1 MVNAKVIKV
10 KETLCVGCDGVV
22 VVSCGCYLS
31 ANLAIMAWI
40 PLAESSR
47 VLMKKS
53 LRFGLQWKLFWLKKE
68 NLMSDMRLVKQ
79 KKQSASACSF
89 QSFKRNLISN
99 VIVKEFC
106 LRICHQAFLVQIA
119 NEPVKQKQRMLP
131 LLDLTPSH
139 SR

>member
-1 MVNAKVIKV
+1 MVNVNVVTV
-10 KETLCVGCDGVV
+10 KETLCG
-22 VVSCGCYLS
+22 GCYLS
-31 ANLAIMAWI
+31 ANLAIIAWI

-53 LRFGLQWKLFWLKKE
+53 LRDSDYSGVVLAEKK

-89 QSFKRNLISN
+89 QSFKRNLIS
-99 VIVKEFC
+99 KEFC
-106 LRICHQAFLVQIA
+106 LRICHHAFLLPIA
-119 NEPVKQKQRMLP
+119 NEPDKQKQRMLP
-131 LLDLTPSH
+131 LLYLTPSH

>member
-1 MVNAKVIKV
+1 MVNVNVVTV
-10 KETLCVGCDGVV
+10 KETLCV
-22 VVSCGCYLS
+22 GCYLS

-53 LRFGLQWKLFWLKKE
+53 LRDSDYSGVVLAEKK

-89 QSFKRNLISN
+89 QSCKGI
-99 VIVKEFC
+99 
-106 LRICHQAFLVQIA
+106 
-119 NEPVKQKQRMLP
+119 
-131 LLDLTPSH
+131 
-139 SR
+139 